1 MENIIDI
8 REKTILLLKKYADT
22 DIQDIDT
29 NLYFD
34 SYINDSIKF
43 IKIVIGLEDEYNI
56 EFDNTDLQLEKY
68 KTIDEFIEMVCQK
81 INYEAHEALT
91 HDNT

>member
-1 MENIIDI
+1 MANIIDI
-8 REKTILLLKKYADT
+8 REKTTILLERYAD
-22 DIQDIDT
+22 IEVQDIDT
-29 NLYFD
+29 KLYFD

-81 INYEAHEALT
+81 TNLEVHEVAEI
-91 HDNT
+91 